1 MAVRVVTLSRESAA
15 PGAPQLAQS
24 LHVPAGSWTTQVRPL
39 LPEKIRR
46 LAGRVEN
53 SRLDDAVHKH
63 VLETIQGLTAYL
75 DRG

>member
-1 MAVRVVTLSRESAA
+1 MAVRVVTLSRGSAA

-53 SRLDDAVHKH
+53 SRLDGVHKH